1 MQPLS
6 GTKVREEFL
15 KETAFTT
22 SSVTF
27 RVFSG
32 QFFKFGCEGFFGSLK
47 KKKKNSK
54 ILGTRS

>member
-1 MQPLS
+1 M
-6 GTKVREEFL
+6 KVREEFL

-47 KKKKNSK
+47 KKKKKNSK